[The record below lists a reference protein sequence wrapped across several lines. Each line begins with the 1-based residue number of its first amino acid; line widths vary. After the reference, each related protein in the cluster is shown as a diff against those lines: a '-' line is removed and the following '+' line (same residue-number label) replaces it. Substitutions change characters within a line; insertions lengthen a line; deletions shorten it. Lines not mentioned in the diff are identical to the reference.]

1 MHFILDK
8 SEGTIGEIITL
19 ITKAA
24 IIAIQSGEETI
35 SKTVLSRV
43 DYLSPT
49 ERKHVFERQLVK

>member
-24 IIAIQSGEETI
+24 LIAIQSGEETI
-35 SKTVLSRV
+35 NKAVLSRV

-49 ERKHVFERQLVK
+49 ERKRVFERQLVK